1 MTVVGTGAIMH
12 RHHIHILSFILL
24 AFAFIFRL
32 SSLEAGEMEDAL
44 KKLRMGE
51 QKIDFYGI
59 FLDQDDRPV
68 PDVKVHY
75 TVSGYSLTGLAPRN
89 TRGVTASDGD
99 GLFEIHARKGGIL
112 YIDDVECTGYEFRR
126 GNHPGS
132 FEFRSNRT
140 DRHRPDKEK
149 PVIFRL
155 RRKHTEAVVLRSC
168 ESSIRLNDN
177 MEEKWQA
184 WDFANGALGDLDR
197 KNRTDYFWDYEVT
210 GENNP
215 EKGEWILHIK
225 MSGEKAGIMV
235 SDKLLYEAPAD
246 GYAKEVTLTFKY
258 SDNPPLKHLYL
269 RIRDCGM
276 YARMDV
282 EHGSVSEKGVYFSC
296 KTVINPYG
304 SWSLEP
310 LFSTEQKGSST
321 LFVKCH
327 NEADRAMEQQHF
339 APRPPFELWIKEGKA
354 KY

>member
-1 MTVVGTGAIMH
+1 MKRTMQANNHV
-12 RHHIHILSFILL
+12 LFLL
-24 AFAFIFRL
+24 AIILCSVPLTAETYGERL
-32 SSLEAGEMEDAL
+32 ERLRRTEA
-44 KKLRMGE
+44 
-51 QKIDFYGI
+51 KIDFYGRL
-59 FLDQDDRPV
+59 LDQNNKPV
-68 PDVKVHY
+68 PNAEIRY
-75 TVSGYSLTGLAPRN
+75 TASGYSLTGLAPRN

-246 GYAKEVTLTFKY
+246 GYAKEATLTFKY

-269 RIRDCGM
+269 RLRDCGM
-276 YARMDV
+276 YARLDV
-282 EHGSVSEKGVYFSC
+282 EHGHVSENGVFFSC
-296 KTVINPYG
+296 KVLVNPYG
-304 SWSLEP
+304 SRSLEP
-310 LFSTEQKGSST
+310 LFSTKQEGSSA
-321 LFVKCH
+321 LFVQCR
-327 NEADRAMEQQHF
+327 NEADRAMKQQRL
-339 APRPPFELWIKEGKA
+339 APRPPFEQWIKEGKA